1 MNSTETKMDFFEI
14 GDTTSLICTDSSLG
28 DVIRSTLRELH
39 FKFHTAD
46 SADQAIERTRY
57 TSYDMIIIQENFA
70 GATLK
75 SNTVLNYVSALPM
88 AERRYSMMVLIG
100 ESFKTLDAMQ
110 AFTHSVQLVVN
121 VEDILNLTAILKKTW
136 AEFESL
142 YKTYK
147 DVFAGLGEK

>member
-1 MNSTETKMDFFEI
+1 
-14 GDTTSLICTDSSLG
+14 
-28 DVIRSTLRELH
+28 
-39 FKFHTAD
+39 
-46 SADQAIERTRY
+46 
-57 TSYDMIIIQENFA
+57 MIIIQENFA